1 MFYPA
6 RGDNH
11 SSGVGT
17 WLLLLTAAFG
27 LSGIA
32 VDVMAMMGNNE
43 ERGFVPGIVI
53 IISGIA
59 AYIILL
65 YGTRVFLHRI
75 VTTELLLIVGWTM
88 LEVAVANTAYAKGS
102 LNDRL
107 LFL

>member
-32 VDVMAMMGNNE
+32 VDVMAMIGNNE
-43 ERGFVPGIVI
+43 ERGFFP
-53 IISGIA
+53 
-59 AYIILL
+59 
-65 YGTRVFLHRI
+65 
-75 VTTELLLIVGWTM
+75 E
-88 LEVAVANTAYAKGS
+88 
-102 LNDRL
+102 
-107 LFL
+107 